1 MCFSLLWGKKVLG
14 GSECMSAEKK
24 FSLIFLALQCNR
36 WLRRQ
41 RTCLQQG
48 DLDSTPR
55 SGRCPGTSTNSP
67 FFLKKFIYLAA
78 LCLSC
83 DTWAQLP
90 HSTWDLSSLTR
101 DQSCVPCIGMQ
112 ILNHWTTREVLHPS
126 FFSGNGCAEKRASK

>member
-55 SGRCPGTSTNSP
+55 SGRCPGEWNGNSYQYS
-67 FFLKKFIYLAA
+67 FLENPLDINSVIAETYFIHHLFYKDLFLAP
-78 LCLSC
+78 SYKEV
-83 DTWAQLP
+83 T
-90 HSTWDLSSLTR
+90 
-101 DQSCVPCIGMQ
+101 IG
-112 ILNHWTTREVLHPS
+112 
-126 FFSGNGCAEKRASK
+126 